1 MHLTTYD
8 LDIFNDI
15 TNSKNRTKKKWSIVQ
30 IVLIENIAMRMKLFL
45 KIFLVCTRFVCRW
58 LDIAFMVDYCFAKC
72 LCNLINGLNRV
83 KQFMILQ
90 TKYP

>member
-8 LDIFNDI
+8 LDIFNDN
-15 TNSKNRTKKKWSIVQ
+15 TNSKKWGKKKWSIVK
-30 IVLIENIAMRMKLFL
+30 IVLVENIAMRMKLFC
-45 KIFLVCTRFVCRW
+45 KIFIVFTR
-58 LDIAFMVDYCFAKC
+58 YCFAKC
-72 LCNLINGLNRV
+72 LCNLINGLNKV

>member
-8 LDIFNDI
+8 LDMFNDN
-15 TNSKNRTKKKWSIVQ
+15 TNSKNGTKKKCSIVQ
-30 IVLIENIAMRMKLFL
+30 IVLVKNIAMRMKLFSKL
-45 KIFLVCTRFVCRW
+45 FIVCTRYSFG
-58 LDIAFMVDYCFAKC
+58 KC
-72 LCNLINGLNRV
+72 LCNLINGLNKV